1 MEYLTEAELSEVL
14 KVSRSTLWE
23 MRKEGLPYRQVRGQI
38 RYRLNEVETW
48 LDENCAGNRLSTAAT
63 NEELSNE

>member
-1 MEYLTEAELSEVL
+1 MEYLTEADLSEVL
-14 KVSRSTLWE
+14 KISRSTLWE

-48 LDENCAGNRLSTAAT
+48 LDENCAGNRLSSAIT
-63 NEELSNE
+63 EKE